1 MNSEFSNIKHWVKGI
16 QYMINKCPDEYH
28 HYIQNIK
35 NLFVNKLTE
44 DNKNETVNNLL
55 LLNEFEQTIQNMLY
69 QYETLTN
76 DILKYITS
84 MQYKLTGITILND

>member
-1 MNSEFSNIKHWVKGI
+1 MDNEFLNIKHWVKGI
-16 QYMINKCPDEYH
+16 QSMRDKCPVEYH
-28 HYIQNIK
+28 HYIRNIK
-35 NLFVNKLTE
+35 NLFVNELTE

-55 LLNEFEQTIQNMLY
+55 LLNEFEQTLQNMLY

-84 MQYKLTGITILND
+84 MQFRITGHYIIK

>member
-1 MNSEFSNIKHWVKGI
+1 MDSEFSNIKHWVKGI
-16 QYMINKCPDEYH
+16 QNMIYKYPNEYH

>member
-1 MNSEFSNIKHWVKGI
+1 
-16 QYMINKCPDEYH
+16 MIYKYPNEYH